1 MHFHFQVSEDS
12 SQDRLFDRLNR
23 RLGNAIEWLSGPAM
37 SEQERFDRVRAEVQS
52 DKYGYGIL

>member
-1 MHFHFQVSEDS
+1 MQLHFHGSEGS
-12 SQDRLFDRLNR
+12 NQDGVLDRLNR